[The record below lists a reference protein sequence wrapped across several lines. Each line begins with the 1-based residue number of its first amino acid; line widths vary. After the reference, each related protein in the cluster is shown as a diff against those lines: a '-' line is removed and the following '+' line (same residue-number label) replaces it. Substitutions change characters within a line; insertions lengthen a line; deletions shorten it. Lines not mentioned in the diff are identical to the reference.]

1 MPKELSKKLPP
12 RKEVDHKIELEPDA
26 RPPARAPYR
35 MAPTELEEL
44 RKQLKDLLDAGFIR
58 PSKAPYG
65 APVLFQKKKD
75 GSLRLCIDYR
85 ALNKVTIKN
94 KYPIPLI
101 ADLFDQLGGA
111 RYFTKLDLRSGYYQ
125 VRIAEGDETKTT
137 CVTRYGSFEFLVMP
151 FGLTNTP
158 ATFCTLMNNIF
169 HPYLDKF
176 VVVYLDD
183 IVVYSATLEE
193 HAEHLRVVFKVLAS
207 NELYVKKEK
216 CSFARQEVNFLGHVI
231 KDGNLFME
239 EGKVRTIQEWE
250 PPTKVSELRSFLG
263 LANYYRRFIE
273 GYSAI
278 VSPLTDLLKKD
289 KAWVWTE
296 ACHNAFGELK
306 RVVSSEP
313 VLSLADHSKPFEVH
327 TDASDFAIG
336 GVLMQE
342 GHPIA
347 FESRKLND
355 TERRYSVHE
364 KEMTAVIHCLL
375 TWRHYLLGSKFV
387 VMTDNVAT
395 SYFQTQKKLTPKQA
409 RWQVFLS
416 EFDFEF
422 VYKPEKTNSVADALS
437 RKATLAALSKPQN
450 PLLERIKEG
459 LEQDLMAKLL
469 VQLVKEGKSRR
480 FWLEGGVLY
489 TKGKRVYL
497 PKWGNLRKEII
508 RECHDN
514 QWAGHPRVRRTMA
527 LVSEHHYW

>member
-1 MPKELSKKLPP
+1 MPKELPKKLPP
-12 RKEVDHKIELEPDA
+12 RREVDHKIELEPGT
-26 RPPARAPYR
+26 RPPARAPYH

-44 RKQLKDLLDAGFIR
+44 RKQLKDLLDVGFIR
-58 PSKAPYG
+58 PSKSPYG

-75 GSLRLCIDYR
+75 GSLRLCIVCR
-85 ALNKVTIKN
+85 ALNKVTVKN

-111 RYFTKLDLRSGYYQ
+111 RYFTKLDLRSRYYQ
-125 VRIAEGDETKTT
+125 VRIAEGDEAKTT

-151 FGLTNTP
+151 FDLTNAP
-158 ATFCTLMNNIF
+158 VTFCTLMNNIL

-176 VVVYLDD
+176 VVLYLDD
-183 IVVYSATLEE
+183 IVIYSAMLED
-193 HAEHLRVVFKVLAS
+193 HVEHLRIVFKVLAS

-216 CSFARQEVNFLGHVI
+216 CSFAHQEVDFLGHVI
-231 KDGNLFME
+231 KDGKLFME
-239 EGKVRTIQEWE
+239 EGKMSAIQEWE
-250 PPTKVSELRSFLG
+250 PPTKVSELQ
-263 LANYYRRFIE
+263 
-273 GYSAI
+273 GYSAN

-289 KAWVWTE
+289 RAWVWTE
-296 ACHNAFGELK
+296 TCQNVFEELK
-306 RVVSSEP
+306 KAVSSEP
-313 VLSLADHSKPFEVH
+313 VFNLADHSKPFEVH
-327 TDASDFAIG
+327 TDVSDFAIG

-364 KEMTAVIHCLL
+364 KEMTVVVHCLL

-387 VMTDNVAT
+387 VMTANVAT

-409 RWQVFLS
+409 RWQVFLL

-422 VYKPEKTNSVADALS
+422 VYKPRRKNLVPDALS
-437 RKATLAALSKPQN
+437 RKAELEALSKPQN

-459 LEQDLMAKLL
+459 LEQDLMAKSL

-497 PKWGNLRKEII
+497 LKWGNLRKEII
-508 RECHDN
+508 RECHDT
-514 QWAGHPRVRRTMA
+514 Q
-527 LVSEHHYW
+527 